1 MFKKGS
7 VVRICM
13 KNQTFSKML
22 SSCTINYSGSSHSI
36 MFKLKMLSLAFTIP
50 EICDFIIRLNSQM
63 PVELIDLLDITR
75 NNREALGD
83 NISVIKHYSENTALL
98 EFLKPVNKVIIIVE
112 LAKEVKSQR
121 LRKDLIQVIKN
132 LDCNNEISNLFVDAN
147 ALNLIY
153 ENDF

>member
-1 MFKKGS
+1 M
-7 VVRICM
+7 
-13 KNQTFSKML
+13 SKW
-22 SSCTINYSGSSHSI
+22 N
-36 MFKLKMLSLAFTIP
+36 
-50 EICDFIIRLNSQM
+50 
-63 PVELIDLLDITR
+63 

-132 LDCNNEISNLFVDAN
+132 LDCNSEISNLFVDAN